1 MPQIIAD
8 RVKETTTTTGT
19 GTITLAGPATQF
31 QSFAAAIGNG
41 NTCDYCLLSGNGTD
55 WEVGNG
61 TVTTGASNTLSRTVI
76 YASSNA
82 GAAINL
88 SGTSTVFVTAS
99 ARRLQHGGL
108 YQGLITSPPPTQA
121 GTGLTT
127 WINQSTAT
135 AADTAAGIA
144 ITSQTAA
151 GGVLNAL
158 SKAAPATP
166 YSFTAL
172 ALYAG
177 TGANYNNVALGWYD
191 GTKAVTVN
199 LIPGSG
205 MWVMAWA
212 SATSYTTSLANLG
225 GPAPYHM
232 WLKIKND
239 GTNLSFLYSMD
250 GVNFLTL
257 YSATV
262 ASAPGGLA
270 NYNTVFFGVSPWT
283 TAPALA
289 TLAAWAQGTS

>member
-108 YQGLITSPPPTQA
+108 YQGLITSPTPPPASRSLRKPPPAASSTRCQKRRRPRLTASPRSRSTPAPAPITTTSRSA
-121 GTGLTT
+121 GT
-127 WINQSTAT
+127 TARRR
-135 AADTAAGIA
+135 
-144 ITSQTAA
+144 
-151 GGVLNAL
+151 
-158 SKAAPATP
+158 
-166 YSFTAL
+166 
-172 ALYAG
+172 
-177 TGANYNNVALGWYD
+177 
-191 GTKAVTVN
+191 
-199 LIPGSG
+199 
-205 MWVMAWA
+205 
-212 SATSYTTSLANLG
+212 
-225 GPAPYHM
+225 
-232 WLKIKND
+232 
-239 GTNLSFLYSMD
+239 
-250 GVNFLTL
+250 
-257 YSATV
+257 
-262 ASAPGGLA
+262 
-270 NYNTVFFGVSPWT
+270 
-283 TAPALA
+283 
-289 TLAAWAQGTS
+289 